1 MSYGLLLL
9 RVVLGLTMSAHGA
22 QKLFGWFGG
31 HRIGGTGG
39 FFGNLGLRTPVLMA
53 FAAGLAELAGGL
65 SLATGFL
72 TPLGALAVTIVM
84 LNAIGL
90 IHWSNGFFNGN
101 GGFEFNL
108 LIASAAVAIAA
119 TGPGRFAIDHAIGW
133 DGSIS
138 GLWWGVGVLGA
149 AVAIAFTTLTLGRH
163 RHRVQ
168 VAQQAA

>member
-9 RVVLGLTMSAHGA
+9 RLVLGLTMSAHGA

-31 HRIGGTGG
+31 PGMQGTAGMCA
-39 FFGNLGLRTPVLMA
+39 NLGYRSPFLM
-53 FAAGLAELAGGL
+53 AAGLAFAELGGGL

-84 LNAIGL
+84 LNAIAL
-90 IHWSNGFFNGN
+90 VHWPKGFFNGN

-133 DGSIS
+133 DDNFS
-138 GLWWGVGVLGA
+138 GLWWGLGVVGA
-149 AVAIAFTTLTLGRH
+149 AALVAFTTLTLGRH
-163 RHRVQ
+163 RRLS
-168 VAQQAA
+168 VAQLPA